1 MQKILLLLAFVCLA
15 LPALNA
21 QSARR
26 MEVLF
31 SNTHTK
37 TDLMNIKAE
46 LGAQKILLEYTHT
59 AFDANGR
66 LTEIAFTVDFRDG
79 FKGSASTDK
88 VPAADEGKFGFFRDT
103 RAGAKTPFGTGA
115 ITE

>member
-1 MQKILLLLAFVCLA
+1 MQKILLLLAFVCLT

-26 MEVLF
+26 VEVLF

-59 AFDANGR
+59 AFDADGR
-66 LTEIAFTVDFRDG
+66 LTGIAFSVDFQDG

-88 VPAADEGKFGFFRDT
+88 VPAAGEGKFGFFRDT
-103 RAGAKTPFGTGA
+103 RASARTPFGTGI